1 MFFKEKLKLLT
12 LPVEKIQPNPSQPRR
27 IFSEDE
33 LSGLSESIKENGL
46 LQPVTVRKEG
56 GRYILIA
63 GERRLRATKLAGLT
77 EISAILS
84 DFTPEDSAVLALLEN
99 IQRQNLNIFEQA
111 NAIAN
116 LLREWKI
123 TQEEAAKRLG
133 MSQSY
138 LANKLR
144 LLKLT
149 PGEQELILKS
159 NLTERHARALLKI
172 EDVRIREKILQSV
185 IDRRMNVAQTEDF
198 IAALLLEREEEQAG
212 QTNTTEKKK
221 PVRTF
226 VAKDIR
232 LFINTIDHAVDAMKT
247 AGIKAESERKET
259 DDYIECT
266 VRIPKNNR
274 LQV

>member
-149 PGEQELILKS
+149 PDEQELILKS